1 MILND
6 KYTDIDGNIIDRF
19 ALEQA
24 IHDAWHVVDD
34 LRILTER
41 LEYLNEDQIFAV
53 VDVDVGATDPR
64 GLDLDDH
71 LSCVGL
77 GFGHIHTGHVS
88 GLGPGL
94 DDGFHR
100 FPPDG
105 RRQTADGR
113 RPDAERLG

>member
-1 MILND
+1 MLIKD

-53 VDVDVGATDPR
+53 VH
-64 GLDLDDH
+64 GLEIFADMRFNKLWNTFEQCLHNGGFNSDYRRSAEVAEALDEIVE
-71 LSCVGL
+71 S
-77 GFGHIHTGHVS
+77 FGQEK
-88 GLGPGL
+88 L
-94 DDGFHR
+94 
-100 FPPDG
+100 
-105 RRQTADGR
+105 
-113 RPDAERLG
+113 